1 MSAVVEDES
10 LQLTHVTVD
19 TIVQRYCQFGT
30 RHNDT
35 ATRANEIASAIRM
48 GRVLEGVVWNKA
60 RRALAS
66 SIVSLDLFI
75 SPFVT
80 SLMSDKR
87 VYTIKHRQS
96 VVKFEV
102 DSRYTPLESIGT
114 GAYGVVCAAKDN
126 RTGRKVAVKK
136 ITKAFEVITIAKRTY
151 RELKILR
158 HFRHDNIITILDV
171 MEPPDEDD
179 SFQDVYVVLD
189 LMESDLHNIIHS
201 VQPLSDEH
209 IRFFI
214 YQIMRGLKYIHSAQV
229 LHRDLKPSNLLINQN
244 CELKIGDFGMAR
256 GLSSDPDEHSSFMT
270 EYVATRWYRAPELM
284 LSLNQYTSAM
294 DVWSAGCIFAEML
307 GRRLLFPGK
316 NYVHQ
321 LQLIL
326 SVVGTPPDEYI
337 SNIGS
342 EKVRSYL
349 KSLPLREPVKTSVLF
364 PHANKDALELLNQML
379 QLTPSN
385 RCSAEQA
392 LNSTYLSQYHDTQD
406 EPVCNPTFDFSFE
419 KQMLTKEALKKAILE
434 EAKSYHKSR
443 LPIPPADQV
452 KDALIKKMMERRQ
465 RGEVEEGQGNDQEK
479 REQKEG

>member
-1 MSAVVEDES
+1 MA
-10 LQLTHVTVD
+10 
-19 TIVQRYCQFGT
+19 
-30 RHNDT
+30 
-35 ATRANEIASAIRM
+35 
-48 GRVLEGVVWNKA
+48 
-60 RRALAS
+60 
-66 SIVSLDLFI
+66 
-75 SPFVT
+75 
-80 SLMSDKR
+80 DKR
-87 VYTIKHRQS
+87 VYTIKHRQTA
-96 VVKFEV
+96 VKFEV

-158 HFRHDNIITILDV
+158 HFRHDNIISILDV
-171 MEPPDEDD
+171 MEPPEDAD

-201 VQPLSDEH
+201 VQPLSNEH
-209 IRFFI
+209 IRFFL
-214 YQIMRGLKYIHSAQV
+214 YQIMRGLKYIHSGQV

-256 GLSSDPDEHSSFMT
+256 GLASDADEHGSFMT

-284 LSLNQYTSAM
+284 LSLNEYTSAM
-294 DVWSAGCIFAEML
+294 DIWSAGCIFAEML

-326 SVVGTPPDEYI
+326 SVVGTPSQEYI

-342 EKVRSYL
+342 EKVRTYL
-349 KSLPLREPVKTSVLF
+349 RSLPERKAVDLGVLF
-364 PHANKDALELLNQML
+364 PQANKEALDLLGQML
-379 QLTPSN
+379 QLDPKK
-385 RCSAEQA
+385 RCTADQA
-392 LNSTYLSQYHDTQD
+392 LNNTYLSQYHDSQD

-419 KQMLTKEALKKAILE
+419 KQLLTKEALKKAIFE
-434 EAKSYHKSR
+434 EAKGYHKSR
-443 LPIPPADQV
+443 VPIPPANQV
-452 KDALIKKMMERRQ
+452 KDALIKKMMERKDRLVGIE
-465 RGEVEEGQGNDQEK
+465 RVHESSQEK
-479 REQKEG
+479 ADLKEG